1 MPSPRYYGE
10 SPRGLGLARQ
20 ERWRRAGLSAR
31 GTRGCLPPDACV
43 LTIPQ
48 EPWASPA
55 AKLASP
61 SPASQ
66 RARVPLIKD
75 KMIQKKSAKS
85 KSIMPTGA
93 TLSRGVCV
101 CACAWACGLVGV
113 GTRECD
119 AHTT

>member
-1 MPSPRYYGE
+1 MRV
-10 SPRGLGLARQ
+10 
-20 ERWRRAGLSAR
+20 
-31 GTRGCLPPDACV
+31 DH
-43 LTIPQ
+43 PQ

-61 SPASQ
+61 SPAAQ

-85 KSIMPTGA
+85 KSIMPAGP

-101 CACAWACGLVGV
+101 CGSVLECGVWWVLE
-113 GTRECD
+113 RESVI
-119 AHTT
+119 HTT